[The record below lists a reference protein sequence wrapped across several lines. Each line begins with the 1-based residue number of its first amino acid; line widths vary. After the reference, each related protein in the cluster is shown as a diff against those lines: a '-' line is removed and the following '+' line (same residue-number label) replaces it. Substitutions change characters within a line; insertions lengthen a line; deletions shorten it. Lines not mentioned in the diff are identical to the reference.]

1 MVHKNIT
8 FLVLV
13 KNKKQDLNYTGSDLV
28 MIYVQKEI
36 QGTNLHPTIINQDG
50 ARGCNITLHYR
61 RIVSLQIKVYED
73 K

>member
-1 MVHKNIT
+1 M
-8 FLVLV
+8 VLV
-13 KNKKQDLNYTGSDLV
+13 KNISRPKAGPQLHGLGPCHDLCSKG
-28 MIYVQKEI
+28 I

-50 ARGCNITLHYR
+50 ARGCNISLHYR